1 MPCLFIIISN
11 DEVLDNTEET
21 ISELDPRDSILRKPP
36 ISPEDKLMSGVFCFV
51 QAADGKVVEVYH
63 PPGESDTA
71 VNFKKGIA
79 AAFQSNFKGTAEEE
93 EEDTT
98 SLHRSAYRCSLHEF
112 MQCGIML

>member
-1 MPCLFIIISN
+1 MYSK
-11 DEVLDNTEET
+11 DEVLDNTEED
-21 ISELDPRDSILRKPP
+21 IPELDPRDSILRKPP

-63 PPGESDTA
+63 PPGESDAA

-79 AAFQSNFKGTAEEE
+79 AAFQSNFKGTSEEE

-98 SLHRSAYRCSLHEF
+98 SLHRSSYKYDE
-112 MQCGIML
+112 